1 MAIEKGLDKASS
13 WSLGKGS
20 PGATQL
26 RFPPGLVL
34 RSVGRHH
41 DLGRAPGLNRSLVP
55 ALGAP
60 RTCGAGR
67 AGAAGAGSVWLPT
80 RQHGSRL
87 PAAMGIC
94 SRASAGD
101 LARARAAQEISALRD
116 AQGTLRFW
124 WLLEELQPT
133 SLTLVL
139 HMLEKFLPSLHWN

>member
-1 MAIEKGLDKASS
+1 MWGWTGRRG
-13 WSLGKGS
+13 WSRQHL
-20 PGATQL
+20 
-26 RFPPGLVL
+26 
-34 RSVGRHH
+34 
-41 DLGRAPGLNRSLVP
+41 
-55 ALGAP
+55 
-60 RTCGAGR
+60 
-67 AGAAGAGSVWLPT
+67 AAT
-80 RQHGSRL
+80 RQRGSRL

-101 LARARAAQEISALRD
+101 LARARAAQEISVLRD